1 MSNCTAT
8 IAWLPHSLTSLP
20 LRYLLMRL
28 RKKNYHLSLLHV
40 SSICCRSQN
49 WYQSLCTDDSFTGCH
64 VAIWSSFACAKG
76 FRLHFHNTQL
86 YSGECPIETLNL
98 NQSRL
103 FNLHS
108 SNQREKP
115 LQWLDD
121 LKKKFKNLLTIHLTR
136 NIFVAVLL
144 DLLDIDFWRRLLYAL
159 CTEIPKQRTLRRF
172 LLRWNIVKKW
182 SSNCFCNRVSWFSF
196 YTAYETVR

>member
-1 MSNCTAT
+1 MKLFKIIKTNCLVKLYGDNRLAPSFLDQFAFTIPVNETA
-8 IAWLPHSLTSLP
+8 
-20 LRYLLMRL
+20 
-28 RKKNYHLSLLHV
+28 KKNYHLSLLHV

-49 WYQSLCTDDSFTGCH
+49 WYQSLRTDDSFTGCH
-64 VAIWSSFACAKG
+64 VAVWSSFGYTKG
-76 FRLHFHNTQL
+76 FCLHFHNTQL

-108 SNQREKP
+108 SYQRENP

-121 LKKKFKNLLTIHLTR
+121 FKKKFKNLLTIHLTR

-172 LLRWNIVKKW
+172 LLRWNIVKK
-182 SSNCFCNRVSWFSF
+182 
-196 YTAYETVR
+196 

>member
-49 WYQSLCTDDSFTGCH
+49 WYQSLRTDDSFTGCH

-108 SNQREKP
+108 SYQRENP

-121 LKKKFKNLLTIHLTR
+121 FKKKFKNLLTIHLTR